1 MLWVGLTGGI
11 GAGKTV
17 VSERLAAGGAALVD
31 ADRVAR
37 EVVEPGTPGLAAVVE
52 AFGRE
57 VLTSAGA
64 LDREAL
70 GRRVFADDDARRRL
84 NGIVHPLVGER
95 TVALAAEA
103 DRSGAR
109 VLVHDVPL
117 LVEGGL
123 APGYHLVVVVE
134 APLELRLHRLT
145 ALRGMPADDARARM
159 AAQADDE
166 ARRAVADVLL
176 VNDGA
181 LDRLHAD
188 VDRLLAERLVPYA
201 DNLLAGR
208 CASRRTGSVPPTGS
222 RADEQAGR
230 RIVERVRSVCGERAT
245 SVEVVGWS
253 QGAVVLEV
261 RCPSAADAAAA
272 APALAAAGFPGAGER
287 QHCSADPGRPV
298 DLHVREG

>member
-11 GAGKTV
+11 GAGKSA
-17 VSERLAAGGAALVD
+17 VSDRLAAGGAALVD

-57 VLTSAGA
+57 VLTETGA

-70 GRRVFADDDARRRL
+70 GRRVFADDEARRRL
-84 NGIVHPLVGER
+84 NGIVHPLIGER

-103 DRSGAR
+103 ERSGAR

-159 AAQADDE
+159 AAQADDD

-176 VNDGA
+176 VNDGP
-181 LDRLHAD
+181 LERLHAEG
-188 VDRLLAERLVPYA
+188 DRLLVERLVPYA
-201 DNLLAGR
+201 ENLVAGR
-208 CASRRTGSVPPTGS
+208 CAGGGAGSGPAPDPEHV
-222 RADEQAGR
+222 GR
-230 RIVERVRSVCGERAT
+230 RVVERVRSVCGERAT
-245 SVEVVGWS
+245 AVEVVGS
-253 QGAVVLEV
+253 ADGAVALEV
-261 RCPSAADAAAA
+261 RCPSTADADAV
-272 APALAAAGFPGAGER
+272 APALAAAGFPETAER
-287 QHCSADPGRPV
+287 RHCSADPGRPV
-298 DLHVREG
+298 DLRVRVAG